1 MTTMMFKKGALSF
14 CFVLISCLCSACS
27 MPHCP
32 PHDYQVENRV
42 EATCTQDGSV
52 TYKCDKCGDEYT
64 ETIEATGHTPG
75 PEATTTSPQ
84 VCLVCGA
91 VLHEKLT
98 EAPVIVADALA
109 INYFAGAS
117 TSFCKTPIDTQVHSK
132 YTLPTQRYYDADP
145 TSQVAKPLDLD
156 ISIPIQE
163 FYTHD
168 IYSVYRLAT
177 EDGKTFTTPN
187 GFKVKFDIETIETKA
202 VSELFAAANGDFLDN
217 FETPDALKIVRMYQS
232 SAQFGG
238 IYEVVDFSN
247 SYIEIQRDED
257 SANAKRISLWD
268 NGRETFR
275 TELEITDEN
284 GSLFYGEGTY
294 RILFKYSMAWVTN
307 PTSAVYDANGNVCY
321 PYGLINDQYDYFYVT
336 ITDEQDGILVPEDF
350 GEQEELFYQLRADTV
365 IENGG
370 ELFLPSGG
378 TICFKDGIKLYA
390 DHILE
395 VVSGEYYFNGKRLDK
410 FSFELYRYD
419 FDSDSGLDGTDP
431 YVLYQEINLLDL
443 LDGTN
448 LFEISLNKDPQLRER
463 PCRMVVTS
471 DFVDESTGQVITTQQ
486 SYIFTFD
493 WE

>member
-1 MTTMMFKKGALSF
+1 MGG
-14 CFVLISCLCSACS
+14 
-27 MPHCP
+27 CP
-32 PHDYQVENRV
+32 PHDYQVESRV
-42 EATCTQDGSV
+42 EATCTQDGSI

-64 ETIEATGHTPG
+64 ETIDATGHTPG

-98 EAPVIVADALA
+98 EAPVIVKDALA

-163 FYTHD
+163 FYTHV

-187 GFKVKFDIETIETKA
+187 GFKVRFDIETIETKA
-202 VSELFAAANGDFLDN
+202 VSELFAVSNGDFLDN
-217 FETPDALKIVRMYQS
+217 FESPKALKIVRMYQS

-238 IYEVVDFSN
+238 IYEVVDFAN

-268 NGRETFR
+268 NERETFR
-275 TELEITDEN
+275 TEVEITDSDN
-284 GSLFYGEGTY
+284 SLFYSEGTY
-294 RILFKYSMAWVTN
+294 RILFKYSMAWVSN
-307 PTSAVYDANGNVCY
+307 PTSAVYDADGNACY

-336 ITDEQDGILVPEDF
+336 ITDEKDGILVPDGYD
-350 GEQEELFYQLRADTV
+350 GEEELFYQLRAETV
-365 IENGG
+365 TEDGG
-370 ELFLPSGG
+370 ELFLPSSG
-378 TICFKDGIKLYA
+378 TIYFGDEVKFYVDN
-390 DHILE
+390 ILNFE
-395 VVSGEYYFNGKRLDK
+395 NGNYYFKGKRLNK

-419 FDSDSGLDGTDP
+419 YDSDTGLDEADP
-431 YVLYQEINLLDL
+431 YIFYDKKDLMQLLNGGD
-443 LDGTN
+443 
-448 LFEISLNKDPQLRER
+448 LFEIVLSKDPQLRNR
-463 PCRMVVTS
+463 PCRIVVTS
-471 DFVDESTGQVITTQQ
+471 EFFDESSAQIITTQQ
-486 SYIFTFD
+486 TYLFTFD

>member
-1 MTTMMFKKGALSF
+1 MK
-14 CFVLISCLCSACS
+14 LIMRILVIFIVCVTLSACS
-27 MPHCP
+27 ISQCP
-32 PHDYQVENRV
+32 PHDYQVESRV
-42 EATCTQDGSV
+42 AATCTQEGSV

-64 ETIEATGHTPG
+64 EAIEATGHTPG

-109 INYFAGAS
+109 INYFAGTS

-132 YTLPTQRYYDADP
+132 YTLPTQRYYDSSAI
-145 TSQVAKPLDLD
+145 QLANPLDLD

-187 GFKVKFDIETIETKA
+187 GFKVKFDIETIETMGVDK
-202 VSELFAAANGDFLDN
+202 LFAAANGDFLDN
-217 FETPDALKIVRMYQS
+217 FEIPEALKIVRVYQS
-232 SAQFGG
+232 SARFGG
-238 IYEVVDFSN
+238 IYEVVDFAN

-257 SANAKRISLWD
+257 SANANRISLWD
-268 NGRETFR
+268 NERETFR

-294 RILFKYSMAWVTN
+294 RILFKYSMAWVTQ
-307 PTSAVYDANGNVCY
+307 PTSAVYDADGNVCY

-336 ITDEQDGILVPEDF
+336 ITDEKDGILVPDGYD
-350 GEQEELFYQLRADTV
+350 GEEELFYQLRAETV
-365 IENGG
+365 TDDGG
-370 ELFLPSGG
+370 ELFLPSSG
-378 TICFKDGIKLYA
+378 TIYFGDEVKFYVDN
-390 DHILE
+390 ILNFE
-395 VVSGEYYFNGKRLDK
+395 NGNYYFKGKRLNK

-419 FDSDSGLDGTDP
+419 YDSDTGLDGTDP
-431 YVLYQEINLLDL
+431 YIFYDKKDLMQLLN
-443 LDGTN
+443 GGG
-448 LFEISLNKDPQLRER
+448 LFEIVLSKDPQLRNR
-463 PCRMVVTS
+463 PCRIVVTS
-471 DFVDESTGQVITTQQ
+471 EFFDESSSQIITTQQ
-486 SYIFTFD
+486 TYLFTFD